1 MASSKVRRKPA
12 DLSVPAKREDITDEG
27 VRRLASYGCT
37 QEEIADFFD
46 TSRSVIT
53 ARFGQAFKLGAAE
66 VRTNVRKWQIRRA
79 RKGSDTM
86 LIHLGKQYCGQAEKI
101 DQKTEGRMAVV
112 ELPAKEFDEDSPPA
126 GPAVEV
132 PGEAG

>member
-1 MASSKVRRKPA
+1 
-12 DLSVPAKREDITDEG
+12 VPAKREDITDDA

-86 LIHLGKQYCGQAEKI
+86 LIHLGKQYCGQAEKVESSSRVETTVI
-101 DQKTEGRMAVV
+101 
-112 ELPAKEFDEDSPPA
+112 ELPTKDYGEDQGAA
-126 GPAVEV
+126 GPAIEV
-132 PGEAG
+132 PGGDG

>member
-1 MASSKVRRKPA
+1 M
-12 DLSVPAKREDITDEG
+12 PAKRDDISEES

-86 LIHLGKQYCGQAEKI
+86 LIHLGKQYCGQSE
-101 DQKTEGRMAVV
+101 KTESRESVSIESPIKLVMPDNGRDPEA
-112 ELPAKEFDEDSPPA
+112 PA
-126 GPAVEV
+126 GPPVGI
-132 PGEAG
+132 PGEQG